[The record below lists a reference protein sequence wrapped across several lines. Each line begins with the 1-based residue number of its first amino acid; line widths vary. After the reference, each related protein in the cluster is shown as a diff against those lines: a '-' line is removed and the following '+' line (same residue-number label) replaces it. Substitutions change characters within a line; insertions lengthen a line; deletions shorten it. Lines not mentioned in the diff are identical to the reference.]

1 MSIVLSIGSDSCVN
15 TFVEIPSRVVAL
27 LLLAFLKSYLLSQ
40 EFSVHMYNDSS
51 ISSTVAAVDEP
62 PALVFHLGLLCSTP
76 PTYSLPIH
84 GRELVPSAQ
93 VQGET

>member
-1 MSIVLSIGSDSCVN
+1 MSIEFS
-15 TFVEIPSRVVAL
+15 VVSSFFPISL
-27 LLLAFLKSYLLSQ
+27 VHFSFRFLKSYLLSQ
-40 EFSVHMYNDSS
+40 EFSVHMSNDSS

-62 PALVFHLGLLCSTP
+62 PALVVHLGLLCSTP